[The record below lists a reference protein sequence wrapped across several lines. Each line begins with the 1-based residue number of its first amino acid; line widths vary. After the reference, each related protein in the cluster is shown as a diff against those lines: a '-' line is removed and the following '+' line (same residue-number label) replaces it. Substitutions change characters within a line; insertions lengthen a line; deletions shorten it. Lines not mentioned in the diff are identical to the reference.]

1 MGEIKERKVIDENG
15 KVKSHEV
22 EITLDANNYR
32 KHDERNLNNNAEVWR
47 DIVGYEG
54 LYQVSNFGRVKS
66 LKRKYINQYGEFGEK
81 EEFIKKQKLSAF
93 DKSQKDT
100 KGYFVVSLAN
110 NDRGKWVR
118 VHRLVA
124 TAFLPNPH
132 NLPEVN
138 HKDGNKQNNNVD
150 NLEWVTRSQNNLHA
164 WRTGLRAKGET
175 ERVKKIKEHTLG
187 LKNIS
192 KEMVLDIFKNCK
204 SGIKGLSARAFANK
218 YGISVQTVCNIKDLK
233 NETYRRIVFG
243 GI

>member
-1 MGEIKERKVIDENG
+1 MGDAIK
-15 KVKSHEV
+15 
-22 EITLDANNYR
+22 LDAHNYR
-32 KHDERNLNNNAEVWR
+32 IHDERNLNNCAEVWR
-47 DIVGYEG
+47 DIKGYEG
-54 LYQVSNFGRVKS
+54 LYQVSNLGRVKS

-81 EEFIKKQKLSAF
+81 EEFIKMQKLNAF

-100 KGYFVVSLAN
+100 QGYFVVSLSN
-110 NDRGKWVR
+110 NDKGKWVR

-124 TAFLPNPH
+124 AAFLPNPN

-138 HKDGNKQNNNVD
+138 HKDGNKQNNKAD
-150 NLEWVTRSQNNLHA
+150 NLEWVTHAQNCLHA
-164 WRTGLRAKGET
+164 WRSGLHEKCEA
-175 ERVKKIKEHTLG
+175 ERVRKIKENNLG

-204 SGIKGLSARAFANK
+204 SGIKGFSAHAFADK
-218 YGISVQTVCNIKDLK
+218 YGISVQTVCNIKNLK

>member
-1 MGEIKERKVIDENG
+1 MGEIK
-15 KVKSHEV
+15 
-22 EITLDANNYR
+22 LDAHNYR
-32 KHDERNLNNNAEVWR
+32 IHDEKTLNNNAEVWR

-81 EEFIKKQKLSAF
+81 KEFIKAQRLSSF
-93 DKSQKDT
+93 YKSQKDT
-100 KGYFVVSLAN
+100 KGYFVVSLAD

-124 TAFLPNPH
+124 SAFLPNPE

-138 HKDGNKQNNNVD
+138 HKDGNKQNNKVE
-150 NLEWVTRSQNNLHA
+150 NLEWVSHAQNCLHA
-164 WRTGLRAKGET
+164 WRSGLRKKGEAD
-175 ERVKKIKEHTLG
+175 RVRKIKEHNLG

-192 KEMVLDIFKNCK
+192 KEMVLDIFENCK
-204 SGIKGLSARAFANK
+204 YGEKGYTARSFAEK

>member
-1 MGEIKERKVIDENG
+1 MGEIK
-15 KVKSHEV
+15 
-22 EITLDANNYR
+22 LDTHNYR
-32 KHDERNLNNNAEVWR
+32 IHDEKALNNNAEVWR

-81 EEFIKKQKLSAF
+81 EEFIKAQRLSAF
-93 DKSQKDT
+93 DKSRKDT
-100 KGYFVVSLAN
+100 KGYFVVSLAD

-124 TAFLPNPH
+124 TAFLPNPD

-138 HKDGNKQNNNVD
+138 HKDGNKQNNNVE
-150 NLEWVTRSQNNLHA
+150 NLEWVSHAQNCLHA
-164 WRTGLRAKGET
+164 WRSGLRKKGEA
-175 ERVKKIKEHTLG
+175 ERVRKIKEHNLG

-192 KEMVLDIFKNCK
+192 KEMVLDIFQNCK
-204 SGIKGLSARAFANK
+204 YGKKGYSANAFADK
-218 YGISVQTVCNIKDLK
+218 YGICVQTVCNIKDLK

>member
-32 KHDERNLNNNAEVWR
+32 KHDERNLNNCAEFWR
-47 DIVGYEG
+47 DIKGYEG
-54 LYQVSNFGRVKS
+54 LYQISNLGRVKS
-66 LKRKYINQYGEFGEK
+66 LHRKYINQYGEFGEK

-93 DKSQKDT
+93 NKSQKDT

-164 WRTGLRAKGET
+164 WRTGLREKGET

-204 SGIKGLSARAFANK
+204 SGIKGFSARAFANK